1 MASISTFFNG
11 TYGLELHG
19 LPHFRVPVSRRHAA
33 ELRAALR
40 L

>member
-19 LPHFRVPVSRRHAA
+19 LPHFLVPVSRRHAA